1 MAEND
6 DKSGG
11 GDHNRQQGDA
21 ETQIAKLAEVLSDS
35 MQSALSNAM
44 EGFMSQLDARLS
56 RPYGHPSGSQ
66 AASGSGITP
75 TSTVGTSSVINSSNC
90 VGTGGGAMPSSRAI
104 ASVPLMSL
112 PSTVETTTLSHSLA
126 STPLCSLTASGTAPK
141 AIVIGPNASL
151 IPISVVQK
159 IRNNEFIELADLLG
173 DNLSEEKS
181 PDKSKDSKRKKRK
194 IANILQWVEC
204 FNAYVTILNQPDRIS
219 DLLAY
224 SSLIVHAARKFKG
237 ENWIAYDRNFRK
249 QAAATRNKKWADID
263 MSLWALAF
271 AKAEPQETCSICFSL
286 DHKTQECEDYTKPL
300 ENEPSTSKQTKTS
313 PICLKWN
320 WQNCQSSSCTYR
332 HNICIEC
339 HEPHKARNC
348 PSLAQ
353 HKRYTPYQR
362 RQHQERP
369 WKRGDSFRD
378 KPRH

>member
-6 DKSGG
+6 ENPECGG
-11 GDHNRQQGDA
+11 PTRQLGDA

-35 MQSALSNAM
+35 MHSALSNAM
-44 EGFMSQLDARLS
+44 DGFMSQLDARLS
-56 RPYGHPSGSQ
+56 RPYGHPIGSQ
-66 AASGSGITP
+66 VRSDSGIT
-75 TSTVGTSSVINSSNC
+75 TTATEGMSSVINSSNC

-112 PSTVETTTLSHSLA
+112 PSTVETTTLSHSL
-126 STPLCSLTASGTAPK
+126 SSRPICTPTTSDTVPK

-181 PDKSKDSKRKKRK
+181 LDKSKDSKRKKRK
-194 IANILQWVEC
+194 ITNILQWVEC
-204 FNAYVTILNQPDRIS
+204 FNAYVTILNQPDRLP

-237 ENWIAYDRNFRK
+237 DNWIAYDRNFRK
-249 QAAATRNKKWADID
+249 QAAATRNQKWADID

-271 AKAEPQETCSICFSL
+271 AKAEPQESCSICFSL
-286 DHKTQECEDYTKPL
+286 DHKTQDCEDYTKPT
-300 ENEPSTSKQTKTS
+300 ESEPSTSKQAKTS

-320 WQNCQSSSCTYR
+320 WQYCQSSSCTYR
-332 HNICIEC
+332 HNICVEC

-353 HKRYTPYQR
+353 HKRYTPYQK
-362 RQHQERP
+362 RQYQERP
-369 WKRGDSFRD
+369 GKRGDSFRD
-378 KPRH
+378 KRY